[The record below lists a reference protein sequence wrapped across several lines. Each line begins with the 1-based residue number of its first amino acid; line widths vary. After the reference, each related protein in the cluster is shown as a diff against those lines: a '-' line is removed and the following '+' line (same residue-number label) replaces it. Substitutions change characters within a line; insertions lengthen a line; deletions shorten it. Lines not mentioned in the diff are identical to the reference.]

1 MGKKG
6 GCVGSGGGWGVCG
19 GEWRCGWGNVWT
31 GREVWMG
38 GHGVI
43 EPWGTATHYL
53 LVVTVLAREA

>member
-1 MGKKG
+1 M
-6 GCVGSGGGWGVCG
+6 GSGDGWGGWE
-19 GEWRCGWGNVWT
+19 GEWRYGWGNVWT